1 MAQVSAED
9 TLRVLLV
16 AESEALRDQI
26 GAILTQFAGEHRL
39 YWVAQ
44 PDVAPQRAEELLPHL
59 VLVDDRLGGT
69 TAPTVVRAIMAARPT
84 SVALAMVDETA
95 ISVAREAV
103 LSGARGFV
111 LKPLAAED
119 FWATVYQ
126 VLTQHQEAAAGATA
140 AAQEQGG
147 KVIAFVGSKGGT
159 GRTMSAV
166 NTAISLHRQQK
177 RSVVIVDADYAAP
190 AVDVMLNLEGDKDIS
205 LLLARLSRLD
215 QELIDG
221 VLAHHSSGI
230 RVLLAPPPG
239 QGMPAITMQHLEQVV
254 GHLRQMF
261 DWVIVDLGA
270 ANGEADYAFL
280 DFADQV
286 VVVTLPE
293 MVCLRNTRL
302 MLDQFQLRGF
312 QQEQAWLLLNRA
324 TMNGGIR
331 KRDIEERLHVRIK
344 HTVPED
350 QPLVSYS
357 VNRGVPL
364 VMSNPR
370 SAVARALVEF
380 AALFGKPA
388 SKAVKTKESSGLF
401 GKFFRHTSSAPA

>member
-1 MAQVSAED
+1 
-9 TLRVLLV
+9 LV
-16 AESEALRDQI
+16 AESETLREQI

-44 PDVAPQRAEELLPHL
+44 PEVAPRRAEELLPHL
-59 VLVDDRLGGT
+59 VLVDDRLTGT
-69 TAPTVVRAIMAARPT
+69 TAPTVVRAVMATVPT
-84 SVALAMVDETA
+84 AVAVVLVDETA

-126 VLTQHQEAAAGATA
+126 VLTQHQETA
-140 AAQEQGG
+140 ATSTAQEQHGG
-147 KVIAFVGSKGGT
+147 RVIAFVGSKGGT

-177 RSVVIVDADYAAP
+177 QSVVIVDADYAAP
-190 AVDVMLNLEGDKDIS
+190 AVDVMLNLEGDNDIS
-205 LLLARLSRLD
+205 LLIARISRLD
-215 QELIDG
+215 QELING
-221 VLAHHSSGI
+221 VLARHSSGI

-239 QGMPAITMQHLEQVV
+239 QGMPAITMQQLEQIV
-254 GHLRQMF
+254 GYLRQMF
-261 DWVIVDLGA
+261 DWIIVDLGA
-270 ANGEADYAFL
+270 ANGEADFVFL

-302 MLDQFQLRGF
+302 MLDQFQLHGY

-331 KRDIEERLHVRIK
+331 KRDIEERLNVRIK

-370 SAVARALVEF
+370 SAVARALTDF
-380 AALFGKPA
+380 AAMFGKPA
-388 SKAVKTKESSGLF
+388 GKRAPAKTSSGGL
-401 GKFFRHTSSAPA
+401 GRFFRHTSSAPA

>member
-1 MAQVSAED
+1 MAQAGAED

-16 AESEALRDQI
+16 AENEALRDQI
-26 GAILTQFAGEHRL
+26 SAILTQFAGEHRL

-44 PDVAPQRAEELLPHL
+44 PEVAPRRAEELLPHL
-59 VLVDDRLGGT
+59 VLVDDHLAGT
-69 TAPTVVRAIMAARPT
+69 SAPSVVRAVAAVLPAAVT
-84 SVALAMVDETA
+84 LVMVDETA

-119 FWATVYQ
+119 FWATIYQ
-126 VLTQHQEAAAGATA
+126 LLTQQPEPAATGRPAN
-140 AAQEQGG
+140 EQGG

-159 GRTMSAV
+159 GRTMAAV
-166 NTAISLHRQQK
+166 NTAISLHRQHKQ
-177 RSVVIVDADYAAP
+177 SVVIVDADYAAP
-190 AVDVMLNLEGDKDIS
+190 AVDVMLNLEGDNDIS
-205 LLLARLSRLD
+205 LLLARLARLD

-221 VLAHHSSGI
+221 VLARHSSGI
-230 RVLLAPPPG
+230 RVLLAPQPG
-239 QGMPAITMQHLEQVV
+239 QGMPTVTMQHLEQVV
-254 GHLRQMF
+254 GYLRQMF

-302 MLDQFQLRGF
+302 MLDQFQLRGY
-312 QQEQAWLLLNRA
+312 QQENAWLLLNRA
-324 TMNGGIR
+324 SMNGGIR

-380 AALFGKPA
+380 AGLFVKPAGKPA
-388 SKAVKTKESSGLF
+388 KAKASSGLM
-401 GKFFRHTSSAPA
+401 GRLFRHTSSAPA

>member
-1 MAQVSAED
+1 VAQVSAED

-26 GAILTQFAGEHRL
+26 GAILTQFAGEHRV

-44 PDVAPQRAEELLPHL
+44 PEVAPRRAEELLPHL
-59 VLVDDRLGGT
+59 VLVDDHLGNT
-69 TAPTVVRAIMAARPT
+69 TAPSVVRAVVAALPT
-84 SVALAMVDETA
+84 AATVVLVDETA

-111 LKPLAAED
+111 VKPLAAED
-119 FWATVYQ
+119 FWATIYQ
-126 VLTQHQEAAAGATA
+126 VLTQQQEATA
-140 AAQEQGG
+140 ATPAAQDQGG

-159 GRTMSAV
+159 GRTLSAV

-215 QELIDG
+215 AELIDG

-254 GHLRQMF
+254 GYLRQMF

-302 MLDQFQLRGF
+302 MLDQFQLRGY

-388 SKAVKTKESSGLF
+388 GKAVKAKESSGVF

>member
-1 MAQVSAED
+1 
-9 TLRVLLV
+9 
-16 AESEALRDQI
+16 
-26 GAILTQFAGEHRL
+26 
-39 YWVAQ
+39 
-44 PDVAPQRAEELLPHL
+44 

-84 SVALAMVDETA
+84 SVAVVMVDETA

-126 VLTQHQEAAAGATA
+126 VLTQHQEAAAGAAA

-254 GHLRQMF
+254 GYLRQMF

-293 MVCLRNTRL
+293 MVRRAPTVMEGSLAKARPAPLRSQLGSCLSSPSPDREGG
-302 MLDQFQLRGF
+302 QLGKG
-312 QQEQAWLLLNRA
+312 QARSLTVA
-324 TMNGGIR
+324 A
-331 KRDIEERLHVRIK
+331 RIDSF
-344 HTVPED
+344 VAE
-350 QPLVSYS
+350 
-357 VNRGVPL
+357 
-364 VMSNPR
+364 PR
-370 SAVARALVEF
+370 
-380 AALFGKPA
+380 P
-388 SKAVKTKESSGLF
+388 
-401 GKFFRHTSSAPA
+401 